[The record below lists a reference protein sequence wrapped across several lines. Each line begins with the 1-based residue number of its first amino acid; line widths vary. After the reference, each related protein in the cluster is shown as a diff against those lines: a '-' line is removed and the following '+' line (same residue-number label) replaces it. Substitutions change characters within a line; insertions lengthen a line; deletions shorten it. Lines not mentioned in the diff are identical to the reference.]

1 MKFSY
6 LLNFIPILLTFVSV
20 VFFIFGLGKLFSEY
34 QINKRVKQLTNQNQ
48 STKKLVTASTTLS
61 RNWTNL
67 LRPLYQLSL
76 PTDGWNATSSRL
88 KFIRAGFR
96 ERTASSI
103 YFAIK
108 TLLFFGIPLLIII
121 PLVLLMPNKS
131 LLSYGFYLLAAGAI
145 GYYLPD
151 IYLAYRTKNRA
162 REMQE
167 SLPDLMDLLVICTEA
182 GLGLDAALNRVSVE
196 IRRTSLVLSEE
207 FYLACLEIRAGAS
220 RMNALKNLA
229 LRVNLEDLHALVAM
243 LVQADKFGTSLGDS
257 LRIQSEFM
265 RVKRM
270 QRAEEIAAKIPTKML
285 IPLILFIFP
294 VLLMVLLGPAVLQM
308 GKVFA
313 N

>member
-6 LLNFIPILLTFVSV
+6 IFDFFPILLTFVSV
-20 VFFIFGLGKLFSEY
+20 VFFIFGIGKLSSEY
-34 QINKRVKQLTNQNQ
+34 QVNKRIKQLTDKN
-48 STKKLVTASTTLS
+48 KLSNTLLNSKPAFS

-76 PTDGWNATSSRL
+76 PSDGWNASSSRM

-96 ERTASSI
+96 ERSASSI

-108 TLLFFGIPLLIII
+108 TLLFFALPLIFIIPIIVLLPSKPLSIYVLYLLLI
-121 PLVLLMPNKS
+121 
-131 LLSYGFYLLAAGAI
+131 AAF

-151 IYLAYRTKNRA
+151 IFLVYRTKKRSQ
-162 REMQE
+162 EMQE
-167 SLPDLMDLLVICTEA
+167 NLPDLMDLLVICSEA

-196 IRRTSLVLSEE
+196 IRRNSPVLSEE

-257 LRIQSEFM
+257 LRIQSDFM

-270 QRAEEIAAKIPTKML
+270 QRAEEVAAKIPIKML
-285 IPLILFIFP
+285 FPLVFFIFP
-294 VLLMVLLGPAVLQM
+294 TLMMVILGPAIIQIGQM
-308 GKVFA
+308 F
-313 N
+313 NQ